1 MQGMVHRARLA
12 KNGGSKLVYVDPCMH
27 MQLGSVHK
35 SKEGRIVTR
44 TFIREPPLLCSWE
57 CTGLSQGVRFRVPA
71 CPQCSVRKMQLGKH
85 AHIIPDYFYWHTV
98 KALWK
103 DSLSPESTVTVL
115 FCLRTNCL
123 LSDGAILVLRHF
135 GFKSLGSPVGLD
147 GPYLQPQ
154 TFRGWET
161 RINNSYLSLIQTG
174 SRAGWAVWDCVSVC
188 IFVVQWK
195 DYKIWLWGLSKISRV
210 MSLHLRS

>member
-1 MQGMVHRARLA
+1 MLILA
-12 KNGGSKLVYVDPCMH
+12 CTCNWGQCTRVKREGWLLWLSPGNLLSCAPESV
-27 MQLGSVHK
+27 LGCLREWDSV
-35 SKEGRIVTR
+35 SPG
-44 TFIREPPLLCSWE
+44 
-57 CTGLSQGVRFRVPA
+57 

-85 AHIIPDYFYWHTV
+85 AHVIPDYFYWHAV

-147 GPYLQPQ
+147 GPSLQPQ
-154 TFRGWET
+154 NFRGWET
-161 RINNSYLSLIQTG
+161 RINNSYLSRIQTG

-195 DYKIWLWGLSKISRV
+195 DYKIWLWDLSKISHV